1 MEIEQY
7 CKCDACAK
15 RILKS
20 KAIQLMY
27 SRLCQECFDKMLKL
41 REEAMNQK
49 WEE

>member
-7 CKCDACAK
+7 CKCDVCAK

-27 SRLCQECFDKMLKL
+27 SRLCPECFNKMLKL
-41 REEAMNQK
+41 REEVMNQK